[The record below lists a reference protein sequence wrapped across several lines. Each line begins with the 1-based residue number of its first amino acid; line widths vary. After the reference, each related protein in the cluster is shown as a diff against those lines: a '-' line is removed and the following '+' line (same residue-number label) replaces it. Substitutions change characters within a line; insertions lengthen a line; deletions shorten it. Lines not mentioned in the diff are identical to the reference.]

1 MCVYEE
7 RKKDKAKVVNVNIYG
22 ICVKDSQEFFLLLQV
37 LCKSETQLAK

>member
-22 ICVKDSQEFFLLLQV
+22 ICVKDSQEF
-37 LCKSETQLAK
+37 CKSEIQLAK